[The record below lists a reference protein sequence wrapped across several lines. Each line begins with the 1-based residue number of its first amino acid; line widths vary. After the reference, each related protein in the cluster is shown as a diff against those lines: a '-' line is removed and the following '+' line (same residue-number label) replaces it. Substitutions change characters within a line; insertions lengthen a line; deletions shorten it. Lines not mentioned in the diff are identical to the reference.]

1 MTDKR
6 MGHIGKS
13 IQAEQTIEHDSTS
26 YYKFVLWS
34 PGYALLFLVIGFL
47 FNFLKYFIFL
57 QIKPN

>member
-26 YYKFVLWS
+26 YYMFVLWS
-34 PGYALLFLVIGFL
+34 PGYALLFLVIGFIL
-47 FNFLKYFIFL
+47 TF
-57 QIKPN
+57 